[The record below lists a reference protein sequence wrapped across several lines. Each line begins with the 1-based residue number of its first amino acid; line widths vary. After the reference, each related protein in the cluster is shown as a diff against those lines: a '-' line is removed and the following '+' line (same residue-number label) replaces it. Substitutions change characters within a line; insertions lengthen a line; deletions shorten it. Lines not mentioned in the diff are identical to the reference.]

1 MIYKKS
7 CGFVV
12 YKKVQDTCCYLII
25 RANNGEYGFPK
36 GHMENAESELETA
49 VRELREETNLD
60 VRVIPGFR
68 WQLEYPFPNKP
79 DVMKIA
85 VFFIGECI
93 GEDIIC
99 QEAEVAEAM
108 FVSFKRAIELLS
120 FEDTRQVLKEA
131 DAFIQN
137 S

>member
-12 YKKVQDTCCYLII
+12 YKKVQGVYCYLII

-36 GHMENAESELETA
+36 GHMEHAENEIETA
-49 VRELREETNLD
+49 VRELREETNLE

-68 WQLEYPFPNKP
+68 RQLEYLFPNKP

-85 VFFIGECI
+85 VYFIGECV
-93 GEDIIC
+93 GEDLVC

-108 FVSFKRAIELLS
+108 FVPFERAMELLS
-120 FEDTRQVLKEA
+120 FEETKQVLREA
-131 DAFIQN
+131 DAFIGN
-137 S
+137 G

>member
-12 YKKVQDTCCYLII
+12 YKKVQGVCCYLII

-36 GHMENAESELETA
+36 GHMENAESEIETA
-49 VRELREETNLD
+49 VRELREETNLE
-60 VRVIPGFR
+60 VRMIPGFR
-68 WQLEYPFPNKP
+68 RRLEYPFPNKP

-85 VFFIGECI
+85 VYFMGECAE
-93 GEDIIC
+93 EDIVC

-108 FVSFKRAIELLS
+108 FVPFERAIELLS
-120 FEDTRQVLKEA
+120 FGDTRQVLREA
-131 DAFIQN
+131 DAFIRN
-137 S
+137 G